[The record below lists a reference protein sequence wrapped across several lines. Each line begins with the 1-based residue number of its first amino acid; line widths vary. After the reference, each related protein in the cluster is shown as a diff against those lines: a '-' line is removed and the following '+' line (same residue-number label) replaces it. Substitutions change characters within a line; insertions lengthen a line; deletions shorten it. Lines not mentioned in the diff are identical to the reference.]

1 MPNPYASTAGAATI
15 TAAVSGNDNLGDLRG
30 PSDRGGRGA
39 GARMSTREVTQR
51 LLAYVRP
58 HAAVLLAAFASAAV
72 SVALQLYVP
81 ILIGRGIDMIVR
93 AGEVDFAALAPLLLQ
108 LATVVAAAS
117 GLQWL
122 QGACVNRVSYAT
134 VRDLRIEANDKL
146 TRVPVSLLDSHAH
159 GDLISRVVNDVDQV
173 GDGLLQGLNQ
183 LFTGVVTVAATLVFM
198 VWTSL
203 PMALV
208 VVLATPFSML
218 AASAMARLSGKSFTA
233 QMRIQG
239 GLSAYIEEYV
249 GAQRLVSAFAYGDR
263 ACEGFSAING
273 ELYTAGERAQ
283 FLSSLSNPGTRFVNN
298 IIYAAVAVAG
308 FVGVITGL
316 PAPLTVGE
324 VQIFL
329 SYANQYT
336 KPFNEISAVVT
347 QIQGAYASA
356 RRVFSLLDAVEDEP
370 DVEDAVELD
379 AHTAG
384 SAAAAETEAAGD
396 VVFDHVDF
404 SYVPERPLLRD
415 ICLHARP
422 GMRMALVGPTGCGK
436 TTLINLLLRFYDV
449 DAGEIRID
457 GVPIDSCTRESLR
470 RAFGMVL
477 QDSWLF
483 EGTVHDN
490 IAYGCPGATREE
502 VEDAARRAHAD
513 AFVRALPHGYDTV
526 LPEDG
531 GSLSQG
537 QRQLLCIAR
546 VMLTDPAI
554 LLLDE
559 ATSSIDTRTELQVQA
574 AFDEL
579 MKGRTSFVVAHRLS
593 TIRNADCILVMRDG
607 RIVERGTHDEL
618 LAEGGFYATLYSSQF
633 AQ

>member
-58 HAAVLLAAFASAAV
+58 HAAVLLAAFTSAAV

-81 ILIGRGIDMIVR
+81 ILIGLGIDMIVR

-108 LATVVAAAS
+108 LATVVVAAS

-146 TRVPVSLLDSHAH
+146 TRVPVSLLDSHAR

-308 FVGVITGL
+308 FVGVITGF

-404 SYVPERPLLRD
+404 SYVPEHPVLRD

-457 GVPIDSCTRESLR
+457 GVPIESCTRESLR

-490 IAYGCPGATREE
+490 IAYGCPDATREE
-502 VEDAARRAHAD
+502 VERAARRAHAD

-546 VMLTDPAI
+546 VMLADPAI

-607 RIVERGTHDEL
+607 RIVESGTHDEL
-618 LAEGGFYATLYSSQF
+618 LAAGGFYATLYSSQF